1 MAQLSHP
8 NVVGVHAAVAW
19 EGRVVLAMELVEG
32 TSLGR
37 WLEEGVPEWRE
48 VIDVLAAAGRGLAA
62 AHDAGLVHRD
72 FKAQSV
78 GTDGRA
84 RRVCG
89 PPSAA
94 AAGGSDGDR
103 VEARIRE
110 VAASRGEHHEDP
122 RDEAPGSH
130 QRAGGDRGAQ
140 GGARHHHG
148 TGSSM
153 TTKAS
158 RHLKREESVSLAWRR
173 VLKDG
178 PSAQPGVLDSAYGT
192 RALAATARVLPANTV
207 WNEWV
212 AAETLT
218 NLAHLSSTMGVQGEC
233 SAGRLSVSKGNCG
246 KQGCWGLSG
255 ARPHGGT
262 GESGSHTL
270 VVGRGA
276 GRGRGARST
285 LPPVGVGAAAAG
297 FDEAG
302 SRACRDRGRGPL
314 PLGERPAR
322 AVGASGDRRQPAP
335 GSADLHQRQQDRSP
349 RRGAARPLGPRRH
362 RPGEVSR
369 PPGLD
374 AYQADQPRPRRR
386 EVVRRAYA
394 DLCGARF
401 CSQHP
406 GTDSLKTSR

>member
-8 NVVGVHAAVAW
+8 NVVGVHAPVAW
-19 EGRVVLAMELVEG
+19 AGRVVLAMELVEG

-78 GTDGRA
+78 GTDGRVRVTDLGQARPIVEPCGRDGRA
-84 RRVCG
+84 RRVYG

-94 AAGGSDGDR
+94 AAEGIDGDR

-110 VAASRGEHHEDP
+110 VAASRGEHHEKP
-122 RDEAPGSH
+122 RDQAPGSH

-178 PSAQPGVLDSAYGT
+178 PSAQPGVLDSAHGT

-218 NLAHLSSTMGVQGEC
+218 NLAHLSSTMGVQGKLWNAGLLGPFRGPSSRRHGRVGIPHLGGGPWRRAGTGRPLD
-233 SAGRLSVSKGNCG
+233 SATGGRRRGSSGLRRSRLSPCG
-246 KQGCWGLSG
+246 
-255 ARPHGGT
+255 R
-262 GESGSHTL
+262 
-270 VVGRGA
+270 
-276 GRGRGARST
+276 
-285 LPPVGVGAAAAG
+285 
-297 FDEAG
+297 
-302 SRACRDRGRGPL
+302 
-314 PLGERPAR
+314 
-322 AVGASGDRRQPAP
+322 
-335 GSADLHQRQQDRSP
+335 
-349 RRGAARPLGPRRH
+349 RRGHG
-362 RPGEVSR
+362 
-369 PPGLD
+369 
-374 AYQADQPRPRRR
+374 RRR
-386 EVVRRAYA
+386 R
-394 DLCGARF
+394 
-401 CSQHP
+401 
-406 GTDSLKTSR
+406 